1 MDEYTKP
8 RPANP
13 YLQLFLVIALVAAS
27 GLGCANLTD
36 RISNRMGEGPPPVP
50 TPVAGGTPI
59 AGGRTESENSLV
71 KKTNYYITDCFNR
84 YSNRLIESHNRYARW
99 VKDLDAG
106 PTGKETL
113 VYGLYDVTGDGSDC
127 EAAVASAKALEP
139 AMPEIEA
146 AADNYVS
153 TLKAVISE
161 VRGVHNYYEQEDYK
175 DDGFAKG
182 KAAHP
187 ALMAAFK
194 AFKDANTEFVGRVDQ
209 LEDEVATKELERLTG
224 EGKRFE
230 ALVMESGIKAKKIK
244 NAIQDKEFEQISA
257 DELSTL
263 IDDWST
269 TVEQI
274 RTDGSKPMASL
285 YISAC
290 DDFTK
295 SAKELMRRVRDGRK
309 FTDTERRQIG
319 MGAGWMVD
327 GSPAKLMKS
336 YNDLLQRRRMARL

>member
-1 MDEYTKP
+1 MDDITRP
-8 RPANP
+8 RPSNP
-13 YLQLFLVIALVAAS
+13 YLHLFFVIALVIAS
-27 GLGCANLTD
+27 GLGCG
-36 RISNRMGEGPPPVP
+36 RIADMVRNRGGESPPPVP
-50 TPVAGGTPI
+50 TPVSGGTP
-59 AGGRTESENSLV
+59 AVPGRTDSENSLV

-84 YSNRLIESHNRYARW
+84 YSNRIIESHNRYSRW

-113 VYGLYDVTGDGSDC
+113 VYGLYDVTGDGADC
-127 EAAVASAKALEP
+127 EKAVASAKALEP
-139 AMPEIEA
+139 AMPEVEA
-146 AADNYVS
+146 AADNFVS
-153 TLKAVISE
+153 ALKSVIGE
-161 VRGVHNYYEQEDYK
+161 IRGVYNYYEQEDYK

-187 ALMAAFK
+187 ALMTAFK
-194 AFKDANTEFVGRVDQ
+194 AFKDANSEFVGRVDQ
-209 LEDEVATKELERLTG
+209 LEDEVAAKELERLTG
-224 EGKRFE
+224 EGKVFD

-257 DELSTL
+257 DELNTL
-263 IDDWST
+263 IDDWSG
-269 TVEQI
+269 TVEKI
-274 RTDGSKPMASL
+274 RADGSKPMANL

-295 SAKELMRRVRDGRK
+295 SAKELMRRIRDGKK
-309 FTDTERRQIG
+309 FTDTERRQIS